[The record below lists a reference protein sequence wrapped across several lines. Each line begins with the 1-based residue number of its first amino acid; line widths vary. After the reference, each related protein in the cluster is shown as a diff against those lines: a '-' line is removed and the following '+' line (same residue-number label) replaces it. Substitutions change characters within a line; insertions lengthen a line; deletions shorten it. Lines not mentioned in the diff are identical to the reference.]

1 MGSFH
6 CHDIMK
12 INKKLLMAALAG
24 AIVVGGGVN
33 TYAADEPIDL
43 EELEKNR
50 DKENVGDLE
59 KVEDKAPKAPSQEYT
74 PTKEETLKAEKENAI
89 KELKEAGVTSELF
102 LNQIRNAKTIDS
114 VNALKAE
121 LLKSHKDS
129 KTDETLADWAKKTRI
144 SKS

>member
-1 MGSFH
+1 MLGNEFDLNSIECKKFKRRRQIPPLYKGSFH

-50 DKENVGDLE
+50 DKENVGD
-59 KVEDKAPKAPSQEYT
+59 
-74 PTKEETLKAEKENAI
+74 
-89 KELKEAGVTSELF
+89 
-102 LNQIRNAKTIDS
+102 
-114 VNALKAE
+114 
-121 LLKSHKDS
+121 
-129 KTDETLADWAKKTRI
+129 
-144 SKS
+144 